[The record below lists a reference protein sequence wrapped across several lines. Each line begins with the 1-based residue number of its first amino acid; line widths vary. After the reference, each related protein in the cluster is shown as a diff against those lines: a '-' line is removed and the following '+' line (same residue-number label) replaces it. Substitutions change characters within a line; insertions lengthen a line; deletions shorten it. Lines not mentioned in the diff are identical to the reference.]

1 MSKIPISNIREH
13 TTLLTT
19 AGPQIL
25 SYLSSTNLSSARGI
39 NRGFR
44 EAVGSLRVYDTQ
56 TVVRGSVELWRRSF
70 PNARAINLTG
80 RVLTDADFV
89 HLRGLTDICL
99 SETSGFT
106 DAGFANIAGV
116 KKLSLFRCTAP
127 LTDAALAH
135 ITGIEFLNMSYTSFP
150 LTDAGLAHL
159 RGIKELIMPQS
170 SIRSQAVFTDAGLA
184 HLVGI
189 RKLDIDGYSSAT
201 LTDAAFEPLCA
212 KIRGEYPLRELDIG
226 RCRQFTER
234 VCKSFRKIKKLS
246 INCLEFTEAALEP
259 LESIHTLDI
268 GLCSRITSLSHLRGR
283 VKDLNMRFCSRIPGA
298 ELVHLRGIES
308 LDLSYCHD
316 FGDEDLSHLVGIKKL
331 LLSNC
336 TQPTLT
342 HAAFAPLARSLK
354 VLDIS
359 WCRHGEIGDRAFAH
373 FGGLE
378 ELNMAVCNGP
388 EYTDACLGMIP
399 RVKKLNVDGCY
410 QLTPLAIQNLART
423 NAVIEEINF
432 GHPGNM
438 WTLWQGTIRHR
449 DFVEEGQRLLASRAA
464 QRRSPAAA
472 AAAAPLVSAAAAAPP
487 PNAWP
492 RGPPSGGAGGGLWP
506 RGPPSGG
513 AGGGS
518 WPRGPPRERRSRKL
532 KKASK
537 KN

>member
-472 AAAAPLVSAAAAAPP
+472 AEAAAPLVSAAAPP

-506 RGPPSGG
+506 RGPPRDG